1 MTAPLPPASLVVCTR
16 NRPAF
21 LLDTLRS
28 LLAGEELP
36 AEIVV
41 IDQSDVPCPGVD
53 GLAGELP
60 CDLRYVPVRS
70 VGLGRAR
77 NAGVEAARHEIL
89 AFIDDDMWVCR
100 HWWGAL
106 LRSLLAEGPCC
117 VVTGQV
123 RAAPPEVPGG
133 IAPSTML
140 GDERTVYEGRLA
152 GDVLAAGNMALYRTA
167 FEDVGLFDERLGAG
181 GRFPSSEDNDLC
193 FRLLEAGYRIV
204 YEPQAVLEHRAWR
217 TKGDYVRLRWRY
229 GRGNGAYYAKHLAP
243 GDGRMLRRLHADVV
257 RQLRKVP
264 GRLRRRELR
273 MLASDAAFA
282 LGLVSGAA
290 EWLLTEGRAGDG
302 R

>member
-1 MTAPLPPASLVVCTR
+1 VTAPLPPASLVVCTR

-28 LLAGEELP
+28 ILAGEELP

-41 IDQSDVPCPGVD
+41 VDQSDEPCPGVD
-53 GLAGELP
+53 GLARGLP
-60 CDLRYVPVRS
+60 CGFRHVPVRS

-77 NAGVEAARHEIL
+77 NAGVAAARHEIL
-89 AFIDDDMWVCR
+89 AFIDDDMWVSR
-100 HWWGAL
+100 SWWGTL

-140 GDERTVYEGRLA
+140 GDERVVYEGRLTR
-152 GDVLAAGNMALYRTA
+152 DVLAAGNMALYRTA
-167 FEDVGLFDERLGAG
+167 FADVGLFDERLGAG
-181 GRFPSSEDNDLC
+181 GRFPASEDNDFS

-204 YEPQAVLEHRAWR
+204 YEPRAVLEHRAWR
-217 TKGDYVRLRWRY
+217 SKGDFVRLRWSY
-229 GRGNGAYYAKHLAP
+229 GRGNGAFYAKHLAP
-243 GDGRMLRRLHADVV
+243 GDWWMLRRLRAEVA
-257 RQLRKVP
+257 RQVRKVP
-264 GRLRRRELR
+264 GRLWRRELR

-282 LGLVSGAA
+282 LGLVSGVA
-290 EWLLTEGRAGDG
+290 EWLLTERGAGDG

>member
-1 MTAPLPPASLVVCTR
+1 
-16 NRPAF
+16 
-21 LLDTLRS
+21 
-28 LLAGEELP
+28 
-36 AEIVV
+36 
-41 IDQSDVPCPGVD
+41 
-53 GLAGELP
+53 
-60 CDLRYVPVRS
+60 
-70 VGLGRAR
+70 
-77 NAGVEAARHEIL
+77 
-89 AFIDDDMWVCR
+89 MWVCPR
-100 HWWGAL
+100 WWGAL
-106 LRSLLAEGPCC
+106 LRSLLAEGPCS

-140 GDERTVYEGRLA
+140 GDERVVYEGRLD

-167 FEDVGLFDERLGAG
+167 FAEVGLFDERLGAG

-204 YEPQAVLEHRAWR
+204 YEPLAVLEHRAWR

-243 GDGRMLRRLHADVV
+243 GDGRMLRRLRADVV

-273 MLASDAAFA
+273 MLVSDAAFT
-282 LGLVSGAA
+282 LGLFSGAA
-290 EWLLTEGRAGDG
+290 EWILTERTLGAPASCRPTNSKTSKKAGKDAG
-302 R
+302 APRRI

>member
-1 MTAPLPPASLVVCTR
+1 MTLPPASLVLCTR
-16 NRPAF
+16 DRPAF

-41 IDQSDVPCPGVD
+41 IDQSGTPCPGLD
-53 GLAGELP
+53 GLAGDLP
-60 CDLRYVPVRS
+60 CDLRHVPVRS

-89 AFIDDDMWVCR
+89 AFIDDDMWVGR
-100 HWWGAL
+100 GWWGAL
-106 LRSLLAEGPCC
+106 LRSLLAEGPRG

-140 GDERTVYEGRLA
+140 GDERVVYEGRLE
-152 GDVLAAGNMALYRTA
+152 GDVLAAGNMVLHRAA
-167 FEDVGLFDERLGAG
+167 FAEVGLFDERLGAG
-181 GRFPSSEDNDLC
+181 GRFPSSEDNDFC

-204 YEPQAVLEHRAWR
+204 YEPGAVLEHRAWR

-243 GDGRMLRRLHADVV
+243 GDRRMLRRMGADAA
-257 RQLRKVP
+257 RQLGKVP

-273 MLASDAAFA
+273 MMASDAAFV
-282 LGLVSGAA
+282 LGLMAGAA
-290 EWLLTEGRAGDG
+290 EWLLTQRRE
-302 R
+302 

>member
-28 LLAGEELP
+28 ILSGEELP

-41 IDQSDVPCPGVD
+41 IDQSEAPCPGVD
-53 GLAGELP
+53 GLAAGLP
-60 CDLRYVPVRS
+60 CDLRHVPVRS

-77 NAGVEAARHEIL
+77 NAGVAAARHEIL

-100 HWWGAL
+100 GWWGAL
-106 LRSLLAEGPCC
+106 LRSLLDEGPRS

-140 GDERTVYEGRLA
+140 GDERRVYEGRLPR
-152 GDVLAAGNMALYRTA
+152 DVLAAGNMVLHRAA
-167 FEDVGLFDERLGAG
+167 FAEVGLFDERLGAG
-181 GRFPSSEDNDLC
+181 ARFPASEDNDFS

-204 YEPQAVLEHRAWR
+204 YEPRAVLEHRAWR
-217 TKGDYVRLRWRY
+217 TKGDYVRLRWSY
-229 GRGNGAYYAKHLAP
+229 GRGNGAFYAKHLAP
-243 GDGRMLRRLHADVV
+243 GDWWMLGRLRAEVA

-273 MLASDAAFA
+273 MLTSDAAFA

-290 EWLLTEGRAGDG
+290 QWLLTERRTG
-302 R
+302 